1 MSEQDMFSSLDASSS
16 SIHSVTAAQRRRY
29 WCWLILEPGIF
40 LAMLGHALSAA
51 VITQLFLVRNCQ
63 AMFPLNA
70 TKCDMLVYKIDTQE
84 VRKLEAV
91 LEPRVTVL
99 QMYKTV
105 IESCIPVILSLFVGT
120 WSDHHGR
127 KPLILWPMFGYGLMY
142 AIYAFLCVVPDLDP
156 TYFLFASIPVAFSG
170 ALVTFVTGMCA
181 YITDT
186 TAAERRAFRCVFGNF
201 CFFSYIF
208 HIESS

>member
-16 SIHSVTAAQRRRY
+16 SIQLVTAAQRRRHR
-29 WCWLILEPGIF
+29 CWLMLEPGIF
-40 LAMLGHALSAA
+40 VAMLGQALSGA
-51 VITQLFLVRNCQ
+51 VITQMLLVWNCR

-84 VRKLEAV
+84 ARELEAV

-105 IESCIPVILSLFVGT
+105 IESCIPVILLLFVGP

-127 KPLILWPMFGYGLMY
+127 KPLILSPMFGM
-142 AIYAFLCVVPDLDP
+142 
-156 TYFLFASIPVAFSG
+156 
-170 ALVTFVTGMCA
+170 
-181 YITDT
+181 
-186 TAAERRAFRCVFGNF
+186 
-201 CFFSYIF
+201 FFQF
-208 HIESS
+208 